1 MPHLHCSQLID
12 WFFRGASCCDRS
24 CGCGRS
30 ENRIEEESNV
40 DRSGSPIVVVGG
52 GVAAVLHGVERVTL
66 DIDLALDMDPVNVE
80 KFLQVMRNLGLQPR
94 VPVPARD
101 LMSREA
107 VQRMV
112 AEKGALVFSFV
123 DFNRPLRHVD
133 IFLQGNLSFEELSRG
148 VRKIVVEDRAIK
160 IMGIGKLLETKR
172 AITPLRDKD
181 LIDIKQ
187 LEKLQDQSEKS
198 KE

>member
-1 MPHLHCSQLID
+1 M
-12 WFFRGASCCDRS
+12 
-24 CGCGRS
+24 
-30 ENRIEEESNV
+30 SNHINEILFALTDAEV
-40 DRSGSPIVVVGG
+40 EFIVGG

-66 DIDLALDMDPVNVE
+66 DIDLALDMDPANVE
-80 KFLQVMRNLGLQPR
+80 KFLQLMRNLGLQPR
-94 VPVPARD
+94 VPVLARD

-107 VQRMV
+107 VRRMI

-148 VRKIVVEDRAIK
+148 ARKIVIEERAIML
-160 IMGIGKLLETKR
+160 MGIGKLLETKR

-181 LIDIKQ
+181 LIDITQ

>member
-1 MPHLHCSQLID
+1 M
-12 WFFRGASCCDRS
+12 
-24 CGCGRS
+24 
-30 ENRIEEESNV
+30 SNHINEILFALTDARV
-40 DRSGSPIVVVGG
+40 EFVVGG

-66 DIDLALDMDPVNVE
+66 DIDLALDMDPANVE
-80 KFLQVMRNLGLQPR
+80 KFLRVIHELGLQPR

-123 DFNRPLRHVD
+123 DFDRPLRHVD
-133 IFLQGNLSFEELSRG
+133 IFLQDNLSFVGLSRDA
-148 VRKIVVEDRAIK
+148 RKVVIENRAIK
-160 IMGIGKLLETKR
+160 IMGIARLLETKR

-187 LEKLQDQSEKS
+187 LEKLQSQSE
-198 KE
+198 

>member
-1 MPHLHCSQLID
+1 M
-12 WFFRGASCCDRS
+12 
-24 CGCGRS
+24 
-30 ENRIEEESNV
+30 SNHINEILFALTDAEV
-40 DRSGSPIVVVGG
+40 EFIVGG

-66 DIDLALDMDPVNVE
+66 DIDLALDMEPANVE
-80 KFLQVMRNLGLQPR
+80 KFLEVMHKLGLQSR
-94 VPVPARD
+94 APVPARD

-107 VQRMV
+107 VRRMI
-112 AEKGALVFSFV
+112 AEKGAMVFSFV
-123 DFNRPLRHVD
+123 DFARPLRHVD
-133 IFLQGNLSFEELSRG
+133 IFLQDNLSFEELSTG
-148 VRKIVVEDRAIK
+148 ARKIVIEHRAIK

-187 LEKLQDQSEKS
+187 LEKLQGQSEKS

>member
-1 MPHLHCSQLID
+1 M
-12 WFFRGASCCDRS
+12 
-24 CGCGRS
+24 
-30 ENRIEEESNV
+30 SNHINEILFALTDAEV
-40 DRSGSPIVVVGG
+40 EFIVGG

-66 DIDLALDMDPVNVE
+66 DIDLALDMEPANVE
-80 KFLQVMRNLGLQPR
+80 KFLQVMRKLRLQPR

-107 VQRMV
+107 VGRMI
-112 AEKGALVFSFV
+112 AEKGAMVFSFV
-123 DFNRPLRHVD
+123 DFARPLRHVD
-133 IFLQGNLSFEELSRG
+133 IVLQDNLSFEELSTG
-148 VRKIVVEDRAIK
+148 ARKIVIEHRAIK

-187 LEKLQDQSEKS
+187 LEKLQGQSEKS

>member
-1 MPHLHCSQLID
+1 M
-12 WFFRGASCCDRS
+12 
-24 CGCGRS
+24 
-30 ENRIEEESNV
+30 SNHINEILFALTDAQV
-40 DRSGSPIVVVGG
+40 EFVVGG

-80 KFLQVMRNLGLQPR
+80 KFLHVMRNLGLQPR

-123 DFNRPLRHVD
+123 DFDRPLRHVD
-133 IFLQGNLSFEELSRG
+133 IFLQDNLSFEELSRG
-148 VRKIVVEDRAIK
+148 ARKIVIEDRPIK
-160 IMGIGKLLETKR
+160 IIGIGKLLETKR
-172 AITPLRDKD
+172 AITPMRDKD

-187 LEKLQDQSEKS
+187 LEKLQNQSEES

>member
-1 MPHLHCSQLID
+1 M
-12 WFFRGASCCDRS
+12 
-24 CGCGRS
+24 
-30 ENRIEEESNV
+30 SNHINEILFALTDAQV
-40 DRSGSPIVVVGG
+40 EFVVGG

-80 KFLQVMRNLGLQPR
+80 KFLKVMRNLGLQPR

-123 DFNRPLRHVD
+123 DFDRPLRHVD
-133 IFLQGNLSFEELSRG
+133 IFLQDNLSFEELSRG
-148 VRKIVVEDRAIK
+148 ARKLVIENRPIK

-187 LEKLQDQSEKS
+187 LEKLRNQSEKS

>member
-1 MPHLHCSQLID
+1 M
-12 WFFRGASCCDRS
+12 
-24 CGCGRS
+24 
-30 ENRIEEESNV
+30 SNHINEILFALTDAGV
-40 DRSGSPIVVVGG
+40 EFVVGG

-66 DIDLALDMDPVNVE
+66 DIDLALDMEPANVE
-80 KFLQVMRNLGLQPR
+80 KFLQVMDKLGLQPR

-107 VQRMV
+107 VRRMISQ
-112 AEKGALVFSFV
+112 KGAMVFSFV

-148 VRKIVVEDRAIK
+148 ARKIVIEDRAIK

-181 LIDIKQ
+181 LIDIKE

-198 KE
+198 KD

>member
-1 MPHLHCSQLID
+1 
-12 WFFRGASCCDRS
+12 
-24 CGCGRS
+24 
-30 ENRIEEESNV
+30 
-40 DRSGSPIVVVGG
+40 
-52 GVAAVLHGVERVTL
+52 
-66 DIDLALDMDPVNVE
+66 MD
-80 KFLQVMRNLGLQPR
+80 KLRLQPR

-107 VQRMV
+107 VRRMI
-112 AEKGALVFSFV
+112 AEKGAMVFSFV
-123 DFNRPLRHVD
+123 DFARPLRHVD
-133 IFLQGNLSFEELSRG
+133 IFLQDNLSFEELSTG
-148 VRKIVVEDRAIK
+148 ARKIVIEHRAIK

-187 LEKLQDQSEKS
+187 LEKLQGQSEKS

>member
-1 MPHLHCSQLID
+1 M
-12 WFFRGASCCDRS
+12 
-24 CGCGRS
+24 
-30 ENRIEEESNV
+30 SNHINEILFALTDAEV
-40 DRSGSPIVVVGG
+40 EFIVGG

-66 DIDLALDMDPVNVE
+66 DIDLALDMEPANVE
-80 KFLQVMRNLGLQPR
+80 KFLQVMRKLRLQPR
-94 VPVPARD
+94 VPIPARD

-107 VQRMV
+107 VRRMI
-112 AEKGALVFSFV
+112 AEERAMVFSFV
-123 DFNRPLRHVD
+123 DFARPLRHVD
-133 IFLQGNLSFEELSRG
+133 IFLQDNLSFEELSTG
-148 VRKIVVEDRAIK
+148 ARKIVIEHRAIK

-187 LEKLQDQSEKS
+187 LEKLQGRSEKS